1 MNDPKN
7 DDFILTFQHK
17 YCIFASRKF
26 RHGNSVIE
34 ITLQTTFTPVLYNPN
49 KGVLGSSLHPKQIC
63 DTFY

>member
-17 YCIFASRKF
+17 NSIFASRNF
-26 RHGNSVIE
+26 RDGNSVIK
-34 ITLQTTFTPVLYNPN
+34 TFIPVLYNPN